1 MRRVALVILLVLVLA
16 ACGSK
21 DDNAGT
27 DSNNP
32 AASTTTA
39 AVATDVS
46 GSSTTTNRGAATSTS
61 IEASNTAEPST
72 SAAGTST
79 TTAASTSGSSNS
91 TAVPDGSAPTPTS
104 DGGTAGSACTSGSAP
119 APTGASVRKVID
131 VDGDGKA
138 DSAWLDVAADGKVT
152 VGITAAAGGGMQRVW
167 DSASPVVR
175 SILVVRPNEATP
187 PLVLADDGRS
197 VNLWAVVDC
206 KIGIVTDSAGAPYT
220 FSHGFTDFGTGVGC
234 DQVAGT
240 NQLVG
245 LNITDQADDA
255 ITWTSTVVSVRGLIA
270 KNGAQRS
277 GTYERP
283 ADSAAIERL
292 AETTCGDQTIENA
305 GLSVVS

>member
-1 MRRVALVILLVLVLA
+1 VDL
-16 ACGSK
+16 
-21 DDNAGT
+21 
-27 DSNNP
+27 P
-32 AASTTTA
+32 
-39 AVATDVS
+39 
-46 GSSTTTNRGAATSTS
+46 
-61 IEASNTAEPST
+61 
-72 SAAGTST
+72 
-79 TTAASTSGSSNS
+79 
-91 TAVPDGSAPTPTS
+91 
-104 DGGTAGSACTSGSAP
+104 P
-119 APTGASVRKVID
+119 APTGASVRTVID

-152 VGITAAAGGGMQRVW
+152 VGITTAAGGGMQRVW

-175 SILVVRPNEATP
+175 SILIVRPNEATP

-245 LNITDQADDA
+245 LNITDQGRRRDHMDLDRRVC
-255 ITWTSTVVSVRGLIA
+255 SRPDCQ

-283 ADSAAIERL
+283 ADNAAIERL
-292 AETTCGDQTIENA
+292 TETTCGDQTIENA

>member
-1 MRRVALVILLVLVLA
+1 
-16 ACGSK
+16 
-21 DDNAGT
+21 
-27 DSNNP
+27 
-32 AASTTTA
+32 
-39 AVATDVS
+39 
-46 GSSTTTNRGAATSTS
+46 
-61 IEASNTAEPST
+61 
-72 SAAGTST
+72 
-79 TTAASTSGSSNS
+79 
-91 TAVPDGSAPTPTS
+91 
-104 DGGTAGSACTSGSAP
+104 
-119 APTGASVRKVID
+119 
-131 VDGDGKA
+131 
-138 DSAWLDVAADGKVT
+138 VAADGKVT
-152 VGITAAAGGGMQRVW
+152 VGITTAAGGGMQRVW

-175 SILVVRPNEATP
+175 SILIVRPNEATP

-283 ADSAAIERL
+283 ADNAAIERL
-292 AETTCGDQTIENA
+292 TETTCGDQTIENA